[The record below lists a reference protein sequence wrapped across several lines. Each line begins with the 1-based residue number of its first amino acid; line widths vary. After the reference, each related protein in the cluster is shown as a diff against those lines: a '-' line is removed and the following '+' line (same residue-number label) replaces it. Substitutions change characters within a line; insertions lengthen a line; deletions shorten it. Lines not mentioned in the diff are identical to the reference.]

1 MRASAIFPTF
11 RPMENNNRQG
21 EVIYGRHP
29 VVEAITAGLPVDKL
43 WLQQGTRGEF
53 EKEIRRLSKEWDIPV
68 QFVPKEKLSKLAGGN
83 NHQGIVGFL
92 SIIGYQLLEDVLP
105 AIYERSETP
114 LIVVLD
120 HITDVRNLGAIA
132 RSASCCGAHALV
144 IPRKGGAL
152 INAEAMKA
160 SAGALARLPVCRVN
174 SLVNAVEF
182 LQQSGIQVLAS
193 DLRATQLLHQLDLT
207 GPTALLLGAEGEGLH
222 HSLSTR
228 ADQQFRIPQL
238 GDTESFNVSVAA
250 GIMLYESLRQRIIQG

>member
-1 MRASAIFPTF
+1 
-11 RPMENNNRQG
+11 MEQNKRQG
-21 EVIYGRHP
+21 DIIYGRHP
-29 VVEAITAGLPVDKL
+29 VVEAIESGLPVDKL

-53 EKEIRRLSKEWDIPV
+53 EKEIRRLSKLRDIPV

-92 SIIGYQLLEDVLP
+92 SLIAYQQLEDILP
-105 AIYERSETP
+105 AVYERSETP

-132 RSASCCGAHALV
+132 RSASCCGAHAMV

-160 SAGALARLPVCRVN
+160 AAGALARLPVCRVN

-182 LQQSGIQVLAS
+182 LQESGIQVLAS
-193 DLRATQLLHQLDLT
+193 DLQAPKLLHELDLT
-207 GPTALLLGAEGEGLH
+207 VPTALLLGAEGEGLH
-222 HSLSTR
+222 HSLITR
-228 ADQQFRIPQL
+228 ADQRFRIPQL
-238 GDTESFNVSVAA
+238 GETESFNVSVAA